1 MWVLPEEA
9 MQEELLPLMVQGG
22 FCKSCSAEPVPL
34 PKDSTPSV
42 DPQMHKLPHIMI
54 LLADAFYL
62 TN

>member
-1 MWVLPEEA
+1 

-34 PKDSTPSV
+34 PKDSTPSM
-42 DPQMHKLPHIMI
+42 DPQMHKLSHIMI